1 MTEEL
6 AAKVSKLNSK
16 LVVTNNLI
24 QNESRAIIPESY
36 LNSIKYLIKEDT
48 DARLDFYKLIR
59 ALATKYNKIY
69 KEQLNNI

>member
-1 MTEEL
+1 MTEAL
-6 AAKVSKLNSK
+6 AAQVSKLNSK
-16 LVVTNNLI
+16 LIVTNNLI

-48 DARLDFYKLIR
+48 NARLDFYKLIR

-69 KEQLNNI
+69 KEQLNSI